1 MAAGRK
7 RMNRAVAVCLSSI
20 AILAA
25 EYEREYSDEPIGLI
39 YFQQISLFVDL
50 LALEDIK

>member
-1 MAAGRK
+1 MAVRRK
-7 RMNRAVAVCLSSI
+7 GMNRAVAVCLSS
-20 AILAA
+20 AAHAA

-50 LALEDIK
+50 LTLEDIK